1 MAVAIHDT
9 SKDRHTDKELAE
21 FVNRLRHEG
30 YKSSPLVWDCSVSLI
45 AYMVGELFSVM
56 YCPGTKEYD
65 LHPNG
70 AYGK

>member
-1 MAVAIHDT
+1 MSVALHDT
-9 SKDRHTDKELAE
+9 SKEAHSDKELAD
-21 FVNRLRHEG
+21 FVKRLRKDG
-30 YKSSPLVWDCSVSLI
+30 FRSSPLVWDCSVTLV

-70 AYGK
+70 